1 MAPPNDSQRKSSRPK
16 QDIAK
21 ITIARIRGRLGAF
34 FCTSRS
40 PPGAGCR
47 VAAAPGSAGGPSGGG
62 GGGDLGVG
70 AGDSG
75 GGGGGGGVAR
85 PAPGGRSPAPRRPQP
100 RGGGVL
106 PPR

>member
-47 VAAAPGSAGGPSGGG
+47 VVAARGSAGGPSEAGGG
-62 GGGDLGVG
+62 GGLGVG
-70 AGDSG
+70 AGESG
-75 GGGGGGGVAR
+75 GGGGGRVYPRARRGGAWAAGTRAR
-85 PAPGGRSPAPRRPQP
+85 PPGE
-100 RGGGVL
+100 
-106 PPR
+106 